1 MAKPPPMATTPS
13 SDPTVSH
20 WHGQYSFA
28 LRQLVM
34 KDFRTR
40 YRNMSLGIF
49 WSLLNPLIMM
59 GVLTFVFTQVF
70 PTTRRAFPV
79 FVLCGIIPYNFFA
92 LAWSSGTGSLLD
104 SSGLVKKVPVPREI
118 IPIASVLSNCLHV
131 FIQFGLLLIFL
142 FIYDFP
148 VNRYWAILPVVWG
161 FYVLFIIGM
170 VLATSALN
178 IYVRDTRYVVESLN
192 TILFWLVP
200 IFYGGEMIKPE
211 FVEIY
216 SLNPIAA
223 IVQAT
228 RNILMEGRAPAY
240 SLLTK
245 LCLSSMLVFAVGWTV
260 FQRLKHRV
268 YDYI

>member
-1 MAKPPPMATTPS
+1 MANTAAIDS
-13 SDPTVSH
+13 ADAR
-20 WHGQYSFA
+20 WHGQSTFA
-28 LRQLVM
+28 LRQLVL

-59 GVLTFVFTQVF
+59 AVLTFVFTQVF
-70 PTTRRAFPV
+70 PASRKAFPV

-92 LAWSSGTGSLLD
+92 LAWSTGTASLLD
-104 SSGLVKKVPVPREI
+104 STNLVKKVPVPREI
-118 IPIASVLSNCLHV
+118 IPIASVLSNGLHV
-131 FIQFGLLLIFL
+131 FIQFGLLITVL
-142 FIYDFP
+142 FIYGFAI
-148 VNRYWAILPVVWG
+148 NRYWALLPVVWG
-161 FYVLFIIGM
+161 LFLLFIIGM

-178 IYVRDTRYVVESLN
+178 VYVRDMRYVVESMN

-228 RNILMEGRAPAY
+228 RNILMEGRAPAASLMIKLCFM
-240 SLLTK
+240 SLLT
-245 LCLSSMLVFAVGWTV
+245 FAGGWFV

-268 YDYI
+268 YDYL

>member
-1 MAKPPPMATTPS
+1 MAQPATT
-13 SDPTVSH
+13 DTADAR

-28 LRQLVM
+28 LRELVL

-40 YRNMSLGIF
+40 YRNLSLGIF

-59 GVLTFVFTQVF
+59 AVLTFVFTQVF
-70 PTTRRAFPV
+70 PSSRKDFPV

-92 LAWSSGTGSLLD
+92 LAWATGTASLLE
-104 SSGLVKKVPVPREI
+104 STNLIKKVPVPREI
-118 IPIASVLSNCLHV
+118 IPIASVLSNGLHV
-131 FIQFGLLLIFL
+131 FIQFGLLVAVL
-142 FIYDFP
+142 FISGFG
-148 VNRYWAILPVVWG
+148 VNRYWALLPVVWG
-161 FYVLFIIGM
+161 FFLLFIIGM

-178 IYVRDTRYVVESLN
+178 VYVRDMRYVVESTN

-240 SLLTK
+240 SLMAK
-245 LCLSSMLVFAVGWTV
+245 LCLSSLFVFAAGWVV

-268 YDYI
+268 YDYL

>member
-1 MAKPPPMATTPS
+1 MANDSAIDS
-13 SDPTVSH
+13 ADAR

-28 LRQLVM
+28 LRQLVL

-70 PTTRRAFPV
+70 PATRKAFPA

-92 LAWSSGTGSLLD
+92 LAWSTGTASLLD
-104 SSGLVKKVPVPREI
+104 SNSLIKKVPVPREI
-118 IPIASVLSNCLHV
+118 IPIASVFSNCLHV
-131 FIQFGLLLIFL
+131 FIQFGLLLAVL
-142 FIYDFP
+142 FVYGFTP
-148 VNRYWAILPVVWG
+148 TRHWLLLPVVWG
-161 FYVLFIIGM
+161 LFVLFVIGM

-178 IYVRDTRYVVESLN
+178 VYVRDMRYVVESVN

-211 FVEIY
+211 YVEIY

-228 RNILMEGRAPAY
+228 RNILMEGRAPAASLLVKLSLM
-240 SLLTK
+240 SLLT
-245 LCLSSMLVFAVGWTV
+245 FGAGWTI

-268 YDYI
+268 YDYL

>member
-1 MAKPPPMATTPS
+1 MNNIAAPDSA
-13 SDPTVSH
+13 DVR
-20 WHGQYSFA
+20 WHGEYSFA
-28 LRQLVM
+28 LRQLVL

-59 GVLTFVFTQVF
+59 AVLTFVFTQVF
-70 PTTRRAFPV
+70 PASRKAFPA

-92 LAWSSGTGSLLD
+92 LAWSTGTASLLENTN
-104 SSGLVKKVPVPREI
+104 LIKKVPVPREI

-131 FIQFGLLLIFL
+131 FIQFGLLVAVL
-142 FIYDFP
+142 FFYGFP
-148 VNRYWAILPVVWG
+148 VNRYWTLLPVVWG
-161 FYVLFIIGM
+161 LFLLFIIGM

-178 IYVRDTRYVVESLN
+178 VYVRDMRYVVESTN

-200 IFYGGEMIKPE
+200 IFYGGEMIRPE

-216 SLNPIAA
+216 SLNPVAA

-228 RNILMEGRAPAY
+228 RNILMEGRSPAASLLIKLTAM
-240 SLLTK
+240 SLLT
-245 LCLSSMLVFAVGWTV
+245 FAGGWVV

-268 YDYI
+268 YDYL